1 MDFEGGAAAAHV
13 RAYGFT
19 CALCAALPMTTPARI
34 DRRGFSKTVASC
46 GVSCEVC
53 VASGRAEERKRSR
66 ARPWAT
72 DGGPGLEDAQQP
84 ARSWRPRPARG
95 ERPGHRAETGDAETR
110 PESADCGLVP
120 WSDAHRMHI
129 QQREHNNLQ
138 RVYRA
143 ARSVI
148 N

>member
-1 MDFEGGAAAAHV
+1 MLNSL
-13 RAYGFT
+13 RAPG
-19 CALCAALPMTTPARI
+19 
-34 DRRGFSKTVASC
+34 DRAP
-46 GVSCEVC
+46 
-53 VASGRAEERKRSR
+53 RAES
-66 ARPWAT
+66 
-72 DGGPGLEDAQQP
+72 GQG
-84 ARSWRPRPARG
+84 
-95 ERPGHRAETGDAETR
+95 TGRRREMRR